1 MNLNFSDTFKGFI
14 CFSTI
19 IHLFEVTTL
28 LKVKVMSQTITTPAE
43 TTTDVP
49 EKVVPSSSRGYT
61 MTERGASNMSMGN
74 GNPHKIPKFDDP
86 YKKRE
91 WMLEH
96 MAGAFRVFGRKDFAE
111 GTAGH
116 ISVRDP
122 VDPKTFWIN
131 PLGIHFSMVTAAD
144 MIHIDENGNIIG
156 GNTSG
161 TINAAGFAI
170 HSALHKAR
178 PNINAACH
186 THSVWGRAFSCYGK
200 PLEMLNQD
208 SCYFYKSH
216 AVYADFGG
224 TAVEKEEGERIA
236 KCAGE
241 NGRALILQN
250 HGLLTVGETVDE
262 AAYLFTLLE
271 RTCKIQMM
279 VNASENNFYKKQL
292 IGEDEAAYTNFISAD
307 PESMY
312 MAFQPEYNLEKFR
325 DRSFLSYTNQS
336 SKA

>member
-1 MNLNFSDTFKGFI
+1 
-14 CFSTI
+14 
-19 IHLFEVTTL
+19 
-28 LKVKVMSQTITTPAE
+28 MSQTTTQPA
-43 TTTDVP
+43 TTTANIP
-49 EKVVPSSSRGYT
+49 EKILPASSRGYT
-61 MTERGASNMSMGN
+61 MEKRGASNMAMGN
-74 GNPHKIPKFDDP
+74 GNPHKIPNFEDP

-91 WMLEH
+91 WILEH
-96 MAGAFRVFGRKDFAE
+96 MAGAFRVFGRKEFAE

-122 VDPKTFWIN
+122 VDAKTFWIN
-131 PLGIHFSMVTAAD
+131 PLGVHFSMVTAGD
-144 MIHIDENGNIIG
+144 MIHIDEDGNIIG

-200 PLEMLNQD
+200 PLDMLNQD

-216 AVYADFGG
+216 AVYEDFGG
-224 TAVEKEEGERIA
+224 TAVEKEEGERIS
-236 KCAGE
+236 KCVGE
-241 NGRALILQN
+241 TGRALIMQN

-279 VNASENNFYKKQL
+279 VNAAENDVYKKKL
-292 IGEDEAAYTNFISAD
+292 IGDSEAAYTNFISAD

-312 MAFQPEYNLEKFR
+312 MAFQPEYNLEKYR
-325 DRSFLSYTNQS
+325 DDSFLQKS
-336 SKA
+336 SL

>member
-1 MNLNFSDTFKGFI
+1 MKNQAK
-14 CFSTI
+14 
-19 IHLFEVTTL
+19 
-28 LKVKVMSQTITTPAE
+28 MSQIRIEQTNNNITLPA
-43 TTTDVP
+43 
-49 EKVVPSSSRGYT
+49 KVIPSSSRGYA
-61 MTERGASNMSMGN
+61 MSQQGAENMSMGN

-86 YKKRE
+86 YKKRQ
-91 WMLEH
+91 WLLEH
-96 MAGAFRVFGRKDFAE
+96 MAGALRVFGRKNFAE

-122 VDPKTFWIN
+122 VDPTTFWIN
-131 PLGIHFSMVTAAD
+131 PLGIHFCMVTVAD
-144 MIHIDENGNIIG
+144 MIHIDEDGNIIG

-186 THSVWGRAFSCYGK
+186 THSVWGRAFSCYGQ

-208 SCYFYKSH
+208 ACYFYKNQ

-224 TAVEKEEGERIA
+224 TAVEKEEGEHIA
-236 KCAGE
+236 ACIGE
-241 NGRALILQN
+241 NGRALIMQN

-271 RTCKIQMM
+271 RSCKIQMM
-279 VNASENNFYKKQL
+279 ANAAESGIYQKQI

-312 MAFQPEYNLEKFR
+312 MAFQPDFNFEKFK
-325 DRSFLSYTNQS
+325 DSSFLS
-336 SKA
+336 

>member
-1 MNLNFSDTFKGFI
+1 
-14 CFSTI
+14 
-19 IHLFEVTTL
+19 
-28 LKVKVMSQTITTPAE
+28 MSQTVVTSTTASG
-43 TTTDVP
+43 VP
-49 EKVVPSSSRGYT
+49 QKVAPVSSRGYF
-61 MTERGASNMSMGN
+61 MTQRGASNMAMGN

-86 YKKRE
+86 YKQRE

-122 VDPKTFWIN
+122 VDPTTFWIN

-144 MIHIDENGNIIG
+144 MIHIDEDGNIIG

-186 THSVWGRAFSCYGK
+186 THSVWGRAFSCFGK

-216 AVYADFGG
+216 AVYEDFGG

-241 NGRALILQN
+241 TGRALILQN

-279 VNASENNFYKKQL
+279 VNAAETEFYRKQL

-312 MAFQPEYNLEKFR
+312 MAFQPELNLEKFR
-325 DRSFLSYTNQS
+325 DDSFMSYT
-336 SKA
+336 KHPRHDK

>member
-1 MNLNFSDTFKGFI
+1 
-14 CFSTI
+14 
-19 IHLFEVTTL
+19 
-28 LKVKVMSQTITTPAE
+28 MSQTTTQPA
-43 TTTDVP
+43 TTTANIP
-49 EKVVPSSSRGYT
+49 EKILPASSRGYT
-61 MTERGASNMSMGN
+61 MEKRGASNMAMGN
-74 GNPHKIPKFDDP
+74 GNPHKIPNFEDP

-91 WMLEH
+91 WILEH
-96 MAGAFRVFGRKDFAE
+96 MAGAFRVFGRKEFAE

-122 VDPKTFWIN
+122 VDAKTFWIN
-131 PLGIHFSMVTAAD
+131 PLGVHFSMVTAGD
-144 MIHIDENGNIIG
+144 MIHIDEDGNIIG

-200 PLEMLNQD
+200 PLDMLNQD

-216 AVYADFGG
+216 AVYEDFGG

-236 KCAGE
+236 KCVGE
-241 NGRALILQN
+241 TGRALIMQN

-279 VNASENNFYKKQL
+279 VNAAENDVYKKKL
-292 IGEDEAAYTNFISAD
+292 IGDSEAAYTNFISAD

-312 MAFQPEYNLEKFR
+312 MAFQPEYNLEKYR
-325 DRSFLSYTNQS
+325 DDSFLQKS
-336 SKA
+336 SL

>member
-1 MNLNFSDTFKGFI
+1 M
-14 CFSTI
+14 
-19 IHLFEVTTL
+19 
-28 LKVKVMSQTITTPAE
+28 A
-43 TTTDVP
+43 
-49 EKVVPSSSRGYT
+49 
-61 MTERGASNMSMGN
+61 MGN
-74 GNPHKIPKFDDP
+74 GNPHKIPNFEDP

-91 WMLEH
+91 WILEH
-96 MAGAFRVFGRKDFAE
+96 MAGAFRVFGRKEFAE

-122 VDPKTFWIN
+122 VDAKTFWIN
-131 PLGIHFSMVTAAD
+131 PLGVHFSMVTAGD
-144 MIHIDENGNIIG
+144 MIHIDEDGNIIG

-200 PLEMLNQD
+200 PLDMLNQD

-216 AVYADFGG
+216 AVYEDFGG

-236 KCAGE
+236 KCVGE
-241 NGRALILQN
+241 TGRALIMQN

-279 VNASENNFYKKQL
+279 VNAAENDVYKKKL
-292 IGEDEAAYTNFISAD
+292 IGDSEAAYTNFISAD

-312 MAFQPEYNLEKFR
+312 MAFQPEYNLEKYR
-325 DRSFLSYTNQS
+325 DDSFLQKS
-336 SKA
+336 SL

>member
-1 MNLNFSDTFKGFI
+1 M
-14 CFSTI
+14 
-19 IHLFEVTTL
+19 
-28 LKVKVMSQTITTPAE
+28 
-43 TTTDVP
+43 
-49 EKVVPSSSRGYT
+49 EK
-61 MTERGASNMSMGN
+61 RGASNMAMGN
-74 GNPHKIPKFDDP
+74 GNPHKIPHFEDP

-91 WMLEH
+91 WILEH
-96 MAGAFRVFGRKDFAE
+96 MAGAFRVFGRKEFAE

-122 VDPKTFWIN
+122 VDAKTFWIN
-131 PLGIHFSMVTAAD
+131 PLGVHFSMVTAGD
-144 MIHIDENGNIIG
+144 MIHIDEDGNIIG

-200 PLEMLNQD
+200 PLDMLNQD

-216 AVYADFGG
+216 AVYEDFGG

-236 KCAGE
+236 KCVGE
-241 NGRALILQN
+241 TGRALIMQN

-279 VNASENNFYKKQL
+279 VNAAENDVYKKKL
-292 IGEDEAAYTNFISAD
+292 IGDSEAAYTNFISAD

-312 MAFQPEYNLEKFR
+312 MAFQPEYNLEKYR
-325 DRSFLSYTNQS
+325 DDSFLQKS
-336 SKA
+336 SL

>member
-1 MNLNFSDTFKGFI
+1 M
-14 CFSTI
+14 
-19 IHLFEVTTL
+19 
-28 LKVKVMSQTITTPAE
+28 
-43 TTTDVP
+43 
-49 EKVVPSSSRGYT
+49 EK
-61 MTERGASNMSMGN
+61 RGASNMAMGN
-74 GNPHKIPKFDDP
+74 GNPHKIPNFEDP

-91 WMLEH
+91 WILEH
-96 MAGAFRVFGRKDFAE
+96 MAGAFRVFGRKEFAE

-122 VDPKTFWIN
+122 VDAKTFWIN
-131 PLGIHFSMVTAAD
+131 PLGVHFSMVTAGD
-144 MIHIDENGNIIG
+144 MIHIDEDGNIIG

-200 PLEMLNQD
+200 PLDMLNQD

-216 AVYADFGG
+216 AVYEDFGG

-236 KCAGE
+236 KCVGE
-241 NGRALILQN
+241 TGRALIMQN

-279 VNASENNFYKKQL
+279 VNAAENDVYKKKL
-292 IGEDEAAYTNFISAD
+292 IGDSEAAYTNFISAD

-312 MAFQPEYNLEKFR
+312 MAFQPEYNLEKYR
-325 DRSFLSYTNQS
+325 DDSFLQKS
-336 SKA
+336 SL

>member
-1 MNLNFSDTFKGFI
+1 
-14 CFSTI
+14 
-19 IHLFEVTTL
+19 
-28 LKVKVMSQTITTPAE
+28 MSQTTTQPA
-43 TTTDVP
+43 TTTANIP
-49 EKVVPSSSRGYT
+49 EKILPASSRGYT
-61 MTERGASNMSMGN
+61 MEKRGASNMAMGN
-74 GNPHKIPKFDDP
+74 GNPHKIPNFEDP

-91 WMLEH
+91 WILEH
-96 MAGAFRVFGRKDFAE
+96 MAGAFRVFGRKEFAE

-122 VDPKTFWIN
+122 VDAKTFWIN
-131 PLGIHFSMVTAAD
+131 PLGVHFSMVTAGD
-144 MIHIDENGNIIG
+144 MIHIDEDGNIIG

-200 PLEMLNQD
+200 PLDMLNQD

-216 AVYADFGG
+216 AVYEDFGG

-236 KCAGE
+236 KCVGE
-241 NGRALILQN
+241 TGRALIMQN

-279 VNASENNFYKKQL
+279 VNAAENDVYKKNL
-292 IGEDEAAYTNFISAD
+292 IGDSEAAYTNFISAD

-312 MAFQPEYNLEKFR
+312 MAFQPEYNLEKYR
-325 DRSFLSYTNQS
+325 DDSFLQKS
-336 SKA
+336 SL

>member
-1 MNLNFSDTFKGFI
+1 M
-14 CFSTI
+14 ST
-19 IHLFEVTTL
+19 TAT
-28 LKVKVMSQTITTPAE
+28 QTAASVNE
-43 TTTDVP
+43 VP
-49 EKVVPSSSRGYT
+49 EKVVPASSRGYA
-61 MTERGASNMSMGN
+61 MQQRGASNMAMGN
-74 GNPHKIPKFDDP
+74 GNPHKIPEFDDP

-91 WMLEH
+91 WILEH
-96 MAGAFRVFGRKDFAE
+96 MAGAFRVFGRKGYAE

-122 VDPKTFWIN
+122 IDPTTFWIN
-131 PLGIHFSMVTAAD
+131 PLGVHFSMVTAGD
-144 MIHIDENGNIIG
+144 MIHIDEDGNIIG
-156 GNTSG
+156 GNTKG

-186 THSVWGRAFSCYGK
+186 THSEYGRAFSCFGK
-200 PLEMLNQD
+200 ELEMLNQD
-208 SCYFYKSH
+208 SCYFYKSN

-236 KCAGE
+236 KCVGDT
-241 NGRALILQN
+241 GRALIMQN

-271 RTCKIQMM
+271 RTCKLQML
-279 VNASENNFYKKQL
+279 VNAAENGKYVKNF
-292 IGEDEAAYTNFISAD
+292 IGDSEAAYTNFISAD

-312 MAFQPEYNLEKFR
+312 MAFQPDYNLEKYR
-325 DRSFLSYTNQS
+325 DNSFLSKS
-336 SKA
+336 SL

>member
-1 MNLNFSDTFKGFI
+1 
-14 CFSTI
+14 
-19 IHLFEVTTL
+19 
-28 LKVKVMSQTITTPAE
+28 MSQTVVKSTSASGIPQ
-43 TTTDVP
+43 
-49 EKVVPSSSRGYT
+49 KVDPVSSRGYI
-61 MTERGASNMSMGN
+61 MTQRGASNMAMGN
-74 GNPHKIPKFDDP
+74 ENPHKIPKFDDP
-86 YKKRE
+86 YKQRE

-122 VDPKTFWIN
+122 VEPSTFWIN

-144 MIHIDENGNIIG
+144 MIHIDEDGNIIG
-156 GNTSG
+156 GNTCG

-186 THSVWGRAFSCYGK
+186 THSVWGRAFSCFGK

-216 AVYADFGG
+216 AVYEDFGG
-224 TAVEKEEGERIA
+224 TAVEKEEGKRIA

-241 NGRALILQN
+241 TGRALILQN

-279 VNASENNFYKKQL
+279 VNAAENDFYKKQL
-292 IGEDEAAYTNFISAD
+292 IGNDEAAYTNFISAD

-312 MAFQPEYNLEKFR
+312 MAFQPDLNLEKFK
-325 DRSFLSYTNQS
+325 DDSFMTYTKRSEQA
-336 SKA
+336 K

>member
-1 MNLNFSDTFKGFI
+1 
-14 CFSTI
+14 
-19 IHLFEVTTL
+19 
-28 LKVKVMSQTITTPAE
+28 MSQTA
-43 TTTDVP
+43 TTTTTA
-49 EKVVPSSSRGYT
+49 VVPATVIPASDRGYA
-61 MTERGASNMSMGN
+61 MEKRGASNMAMGN

-86 YKKRE
+86 YKERE
-91 WMLEH
+91 WVLEH

-122 VDPKTFWIN
+122 VDPTTFWIN
-131 PLGIHFSMVTAAD
+131 PLGVHFSMVSAKD
-144 MIHIDENGNIIG
+144 MIHIDIDGNIIG

-178 PNINAACH
+178 PNIHAACH

-236 KCAGE
+236 KCVGD
-241 NGRALILQN
+241 NGRALIMQN

-271 RTCKIQMM
+271 RSCKIQMM
-279 VNASENNFYKKQL
+279 VNAAENDVYKKNF
-292 IGEDEAAYTNFISAD
+292 IGESEAAYTNFISAD

-312 MAFQPEYNLEKFR
+312 MAFQPEYLLEKRR
-325 DRSFLSYTNQS
+325 DDSFLEH
-336 SKA
+336 A

>member
-1 MNLNFSDTFKGFI
+1 
-14 CFSTI
+14 
-19 IHLFEVTTL
+19 
-28 LKVKVMSQTITTPAE
+28 MSQTTTQPA
-43 TTTDVP
+43 TATANIP
-49 EKVVPSSSRGYT
+49 QKILPASSRGYA
-61 MTERGASNMSMGN
+61 MEKRGASNMAMGN
-74 GNPHKIPKFDDP
+74 GNPHKIPNFEDP

-91 WMLEH
+91 WILEH
-96 MAGAFRVFGRKDFAE
+96 MAGAFRVFGRKEFAE

-122 VDPKTFWIN
+122 VDAKTFWIN
-131 PLGIHFSMVTAAD
+131 PLGVHFSMVTAGD
-144 MIHIDENGNIIG
+144 MIHIDEDGNIIG

-200 PLEMLNQD
+200 PLDMLNQD

-216 AVYADFGG
+216 AVYEDFGG

-236 KCAGE
+236 KCVGE
-241 NGRALILQN
+241 TGRALIMQN

-279 VNASENNFYKKQL
+279 VNAAENDVYKKNL
-292 IGEDEAAYTNFISAD
+292 IGDSEAAYTNFISAD

-312 MAFQPEYNLEKFR
+312 MAFQPEYNLEKYR
-325 DRSFLSYTNQS
+325 DDSFLQKS
-336 SKA
+336 SL

>member
-1 MNLNFSDTFKGFI
+1 
-14 CFSTI
+14 
-19 IHLFEVTTL
+19 
-28 LKVKVMSQTITTPAE
+28 MSQTTTQPA
-43 TTTDVP
+43 TATANIP
-49 EKVVPSSSRGYT
+49 QKILPASSRGYT
-61 MTERGASNMSMGN
+61 MEKRGASNMAMGN
-74 GNPHKIPKFDDP
+74 GNPHKIPNFEDP

-91 WMLEH
+91 WILEH
-96 MAGAFRVFGRKDFAE
+96 MAGAFRVFGRKEFAE

-122 VDPKTFWIN
+122 VDAKTFWIN
-131 PLGIHFSMVTAAD
+131 PLGVHFSMVTAGD
-144 MIHIDENGNIIG
+144 MIHIDEDGNIIG

-200 PLEMLNQD
+200 PLDMLNQD

-216 AVYADFGG
+216 AVYEDFGG

-236 KCAGE
+236 KCVGE
-241 NGRALILQN
+241 TGRALIMQN

-279 VNASENNFYKKQL
+279 VNAAENDVYKKNL
-292 IGEDEAAYTNFISAD
+292 IGDSEAAYTNFISAD

-312 MAFQPEYNLEKFR
+312 MAFQPEYNLEKYR
-325 DRSFLSYTNQS
+325 DDSFLQKS
-336 SKA
+336 SL